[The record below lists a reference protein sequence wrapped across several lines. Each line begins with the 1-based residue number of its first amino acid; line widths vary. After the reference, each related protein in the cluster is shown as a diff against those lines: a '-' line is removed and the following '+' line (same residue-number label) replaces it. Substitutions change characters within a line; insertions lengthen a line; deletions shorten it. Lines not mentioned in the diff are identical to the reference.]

1 MPEIAFLFPGQ
12 GSQSVGMAQG
22 LTGHPEARE
31 IFRQAGGILDFD
43 LLELCLNGPEE
54 ELAQDFN
61 AQIAVYVT
69 NCACAAVLKKMN
81 LTPGLISGFSLG
93 IFSALVAAG
102 SLTFEQGLEGVKIAA
117 EKMSEEGRSHHGA
130 MAAVI
135 GLPEQEVQ
143 AVCREFSR
151 VWVASLNTAQQVV
164 ISGEEEEV
172 EKAIPLFVQR
182 GALLVKR
189 LAIGWAIHTPLMER
203 ASLAFAEVIKDWRIF
218 PPQFPVLS
226 YLRGELLRSPEEI
239 KTELSAQFSQTNY
252 WHKVL
257 LGMAEAGIH
266 TFIEAGPGNVLTQMV
281 RWVNRSA
288 RAITA
293 EEILKEGSRIPGFKG
308 PTGG

>member
-1 MPEIAFLFPGQ
+1 MYYEIYGHGKPIVLIHGG
-12 GSQSVGMAQG
+12 GSTIQ
-22 LTGHPEARE
+22 T
-31 IFRQAGGILDFD
+31 
-43 LLELCLNGPEE
+43 
-54 ELAQDFN
+54 
-61 AQIAVYVT
+61 T
-69 NCACAAVLKKMN
+69 
-81 LTPGLISGFSLG
+81 
-93 IFSALVAAG
+93 
-102 SLTFEQGLEGVKIAA
+102 
-117 EKMSEEGRSHHGA
+117 
-130 MAAVI
+130 
-135 GLPEQEVQ
+135 
-143 AVCREFSR
+143 
-151 VWVASLNTAQQVV
+151 
-164 ISGEEEEV
+164 V

-226 YLRGELLRSPEEI
+226 YLRGKLLRSPEEI
-239 KTELSAQFSQTNY
+239 KTELGAQFSQTNY

-257 LGMAEAGIH
+257 LGMAEAGIR
-266 TFIEAGPGNVLTQMV
+266 TFIEVGPGNVLTQMV

>member
-1 MPEIAFLFPGQ
+1 
-12 GSQSVGMAQG
+12 MARG
-22 LTGHPEARE
+22 LTWHPEARE
-31 IFRQAGGILDFD
+31 IFRQAGGSLGLD
-43 LLELCLNGPEE
+43 LLDLCLNGPEE

-61 AQIAVYVT
+61 AQMAVHVT
-69 NCACAAVLKKMN
+69 NCAYAAVLKKMN
-81 LTPGLISGFSLG
+81 LAPGLASGFSLG

-117 EKMSEEGRSHHGA
+117 EKMSAEGRSHHGA

-135 GLPEQEVQ
+135 GLAEQEVQ
-143 AVCREFSR
+143 AVCREFPR
-151 VWVASLNTAQQVV
+151 VYVASVNTAQQVV

-203 ASLAFAEVIKDWRIF
+203 ASLAFAEEIKSWRVF

-226 YLRGELLRSPEEI
+226 YLRGEPLKSPEEI
-239 KTELSAQFSQTNY
+239 KTELSAQFSKINY

-257 LGMAEAGIH
+257 LRMAEEGIH
-266 TFIEAGPGNVLTQMV
+266 TFIEVGPGNVLTQMV

-288 RAITA
+288 RAIAA

-308 PTGG
+308 SSGEFNL

>member
-1 MPEIAFLFPGQ
+1 
-12 GSQSVGMAQG
+12 
-22 LTGHPEARE
+22 
-31 IFRQAGGILDFD
+31 
-43 LLELCLNGPEE
+43 
-54 ELAQDFN
+54 
-61 AQIAVYVT
+61 
-69 NCACAAVLKKMN
+69 
-81 LTPGLISGFSLG
+81 
-93 IFSALVAAG
+93 
-102 SLTFEQGLEGVKIAA
+102 LEGVKIAA